1 MLTIFYD
8 LNIAT
13 WSFLKTKTNRGS
25 SEKRYSA
32 YSNGNI
38 WMITFYYHHSS
49 SNHNIVMALNSASSL
64 PTISPI
70 STTTSTSIP
79 TPTSATATTNLTNS
93 TTASPTSTLT
103 PSTPEFPLVFLPLIL
118 VMASLAIG
126 VLLKKRAKKAA

>member
-1 MLTIFYD
+1 
-8 LNIAT
+8 
-13 WSFLKTKTNRGS
+13 
-25 SEKRYSA
+25 
-32 YSNGNI
+32 
-38 WMITFYYHHSS
+38 
-49 SNHNIVMALNSASSL
+49 MALNSASSL